1 MADTLIDEPPPPT
14 LRDPAAPAAPAPQA
28 STPRASIKRRIAI
41 GAAVLAAVLAVAGV
55 AVYLFFIHYGAVARR
70 HVPGNATLVMRLDA
84 ADAVLFGPVRRHL
97 WPLAIERATRSGKTR
112 GQRIRAAT
120 GVNLATDLREVIVA
134 STDASSWVLIAG
146 GRIARGK
153 LVRGLEKIAQEEG
166 WALRREGD
174 LLVGNGVVMA
184 QAEDGTILVG
194 TDTTIVNAALP
205 ASDDARHLDLPEDG
219 AATFAVTRQA
229 WSGAAGIAALSH
241 ASVLRHVERA
251 SGRMKLGS
259 SPEVSMSIVPI
270 AGTSAAELAR
280 ELDEVTAELR
290 LVTLLLPDVAGEK
303 SALSSVIIKAA
314 EDRVTVTAAWPH
326 DGLDRAAQ
334 RLAGLLEGDA
344 R

>member
-14 LRDPAAPAAPAPQA
+14 LRDPVAPPAPA
-28 STPRASIKRRIAI
+28 PRASIGRRLAI
-41 GAAVLAAVLAVAGV
+41 GASVLVALLAVAGV
-55 AVYLFFIHYGAVARR
+55 AVYLFFIHYEAVARR
-70 HVPGNATLVMRLDA
+70 HVPGNASLVMRLDA
-84 ADAVLFGPVRRHL
+84 ADAVLFGPVRKHL
-97 WPLAIERATRSGKTR
+97 WPLAVERATRSGKTR

-153 LVRGLEKIAQEEG
+153 LVAGLEKIAQEEG
-166 WALRREGD
+166 WALHREGD
-174 LLVGNGVVMA
+174 LLVGTGLVIA

-194 TDTTIVNAALP
+194 TDATIVNAALP

-219 AATFAVTRQA
+219 VVTFAVTKQA
-229 WSGAAGIAALSH
+229 WNGAAGIATVAH

-251 SGRMKLGS
+251 SGRMKLGPA
-259 SPEVSMSIVPI
+259 PEMSMSITPI
-270 AGTSAAELAR
+270 AGVSPADLAH
-280 ELDEVTAELR
+280 ELDDVSAELR

-303 SALSSVIIKAA
+303 SALSSVIIKPDEA
-314 EDRVTVTAAWPH
+314 RVTVTAPWPF

-334 RLAGLLEGDA
+334 RLASLLEGNP